1 MSDITNS
8 ESSQFSEKA
17 YVNKKLLL
25 CYQII
30 SAVLF
35 IAYIIELVKVKGNRT
50 AMYVAVF
57 SAILIIPVV
66 LATLV
71 YKKNPEAKS
80 EELLANTEN
89 TQQLSSQTI
98 DGTKKI
104 NTLLDGAMDEMAK
117 FQGIIDNK

>member
-35 IAYIIELVKVKGNRT
+35 IAYIIELVKGNRT

-80 EELLANTEN
+80 EELLVNTEN

-104 NTLLDGAMDEMAK
+104 NTLLDGAVDEMAK
-117 FQGIIDNK
+117 LQGIIDNK

>member
-35 IAYIIELVKVKGNRT
+35 IAQRG
-50 AMYVAVF
+50 
-57 SAILIIPVV
+57 P
-66 LATLV
+66 
-71 YKKNPEAKS
+71 
-80 EELLANTEN
+80 
-89 TQQLSSQTI
+89 QQYMEQE
-98 DGTKKI
+98 D
-104 NTLLDGAMDEMAK
+104 
-117 FQGIIDNK
+117 

>member
-35 IAYIIELVKVKGNRT
+35 IAYIMELVKGNRT

-71 YKKNPEAKS
+71 YKKNPEAKR
-80 EELLANTEN
+80 EELLANIEN

-104 NTLLDGAMDEMAK
+104 NSLLDGAMDEMAK
-117 FQGIIDNK
+117 LQGIIDNK

>member
-1 MSDITNS
+1 M
-8 ESSQFSEKA
+8 
-17 YVNKKLLL
+17 
-25 CYQII
+25 
-30 SAVLF
+30 
-35 IAYIIELVKVKGNRT
+35 ELVKGNRT

-89 TQQLSSQTI
+89 T
-98 DGTKKI
+98 
-104 NTLLDGAMDEMAK
+104 
-117 FQGIIDNK
+117 

>member
-35 IAYIIELVKVKGNRT
+35 IAYIMELVKGNRT
-50 AMYVAVF
+50 AMYV
-57 SAILIIPVV
+57 AILIIPVV

-89 TQQLSSQTI
+89 T
-98 DGTKKI
+98 
-104 NTLLDGAMDEMAK
+104 
-117 FQGIIDNK
+117 

>member
-35 IAYIIELVKVKGNRT
+35 IAYIMDLVKGNRT

-98 DGTKKI
+98 YGTKKI
-104 NTLLDGAMDEMAK
+104 NSLLDGAMDEMAK
-117 FQGIIDNK
+117 LQGIIDNK

>member
-35 IAYIIELVKVKGNRT
+35 IAYIMELVKGNRT
-50 AMYVAVF
+50 AMYVA
-57 SAILIIPVV
+57 VV

-89 TQQLSSQTI
+89 T
-98 DGTKKI
+98 
-104 NTLLDGAMDEMAK
+104 
-117 FQGIIDNK
+117 

>member
-35 IAYIIELVKVKGNRT
+35 IAYIMELVKGKRVIKQ
-50 AMYVAVF
+50 
-57 SAILIIPVV
+57 
-66 LATLV
+66 
-71 YKKNPEAKS
+71 E
-80 EELLANTEN
+80 
-89 TQQLSSQTI
+89 
-98 DGTKKI
+98 KI
-104 NTLLDGAMDEMAK
+104 
-117 FQGIIDNK
+117 

>member
-17 YVNKKLLL
+17 YVKKKLLL

-30 SAVLF
+30 SVVLF
-35 IAYIIELVKVKGNRT
+35 IAYIMELVKGNRT

-98 DGTKKI
+98 YGTKKI
-104 NTLLDGAMDEMAK
+104 NSLLDGAMDEMAK
-117 FQGIIDNK
+117 LQGIIDNK

>member
-1 MSDITNS
+1 MSYITNS

-35 IAYIIELVKVKGNRT
+35 IAYIMELVKGNRT

-89 TQQLSSQTI
+89 T
-98 DGTKKI
+98 
-104 NTLLDGAMDEMAK
+104 
-117 FQGIIDNK
+117 